1 MVCMTFIALAMMYYG
16 LILFKLRTILKIKD
30 ENWASKEHEK
40 IHLSNSVIKFDRF
53 MLIIYVLLFFLFNV
67 YYFLNYLLSHQH

>member
-40 IHLSNSVIKFDRF
+40 IQLSNSVIKFDRF

-67 YYFLNYLLSHQH
+67 YYFLNYLLSHQQ